1 MKLSETVEFNFMN
14 MHESSSALDGFK
26 LPTEDLH
33 AVPLL
38 PAGVRVP
45 IEARVPTPLKR
56 EREKR
61 SAVRSFFLFF
71 VFPTTFLDTT
81 LFLGSR
87 VKAYQLYPP
96 FPLPQ

>member
-1 MKLSETVEFNFMN
+1 MKLIETVEFNLMN

-56 EREKR
+56 ERER
-61 SAVRSFFLFF
+61 ERNVAPCEVFSYSSSSSSNYFF
-71 VFPTTFLDTT
+71 
-81 LFLGSR
+81 GHNS
-87 VKAYQLYPP
+87 
-96 FPLPQ
+96 LPRLTC